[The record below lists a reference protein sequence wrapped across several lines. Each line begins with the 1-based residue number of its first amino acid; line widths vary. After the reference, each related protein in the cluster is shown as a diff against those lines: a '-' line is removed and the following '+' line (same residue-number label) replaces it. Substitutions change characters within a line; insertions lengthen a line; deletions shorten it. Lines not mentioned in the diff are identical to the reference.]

1 MSTMLSFGDN
11 KLSTSFMTIEQLKSA
26 CPMAFKEHKTNP
38 HVSERYVQIST
49 KTVID
54 DLAALGWQPV
64 QAKQCR
70 TNRNSNGIRSFRMI
84 AFQNPNVRILKRN
97 EDGTETIDT
106 FPRIILTNSH
116 DGFNSFKFMVGLF
129 RLVCSNGLV
138 VAENEMVNMT
148 IRHINYSFEEVR
160 RVVNEAIKQVPNIVC
175 TMNTMK
181 ETEITDEQKRE
192 LATEVVRIRKG
203 VEENEQFDID
213 EDTIND
219 ILNPIRDEDKS
230 NDLWTVFNVCQEKL
244 IKGGY
249 SATGKNNKVR
259 KQRGITSIKKDID
272 FNKRLWNVA
281 MKYVPATVA
290 A

>member
-1 MSTMLSFGDN
+1 MLSFGDN
-11 KLSTSFMTIEQLKSA
+11 KLCTSFMTIEQLKQA
-26 CPMAFKEHKTNP
+26 CPVAFKEHKTNP
-38 HVSERYVQIST
+38 NVSERYVHIST
-49 KTVID
+49 KTVVE
-54 DLAALGWQPV
+54 DLAALGWMPV

-70 TNRNSNGIRSFRMI
+70 TNRNSNGVRSFHMI
-84 AFQNPNVRILKRN
+84 AFQNPNVRILKKN
-97 EDGTETIDT
+97 EDGSETIDT
-106 FPRIILTNSH
+106 YPRIILTNSH

-138 VAENEMVNMT
+138 VSESEMVNMT

-160 RVVNEAIKQVPNIVC
+160 RVVSEAIKQVPNIVF

-192 LATEVVRIRKG
+192 IATEVVRIRKG

-213 EDTIND
+213 EETISD
-219 ILNPIRDEDKS
+219 ILNPIREEDKA
-230 NDLWTVFNVCQEKL
+230 NDLWTVFNICQEKL

-272 FNKRLWNVA
+272 YNQRLWSVA
-281 MKYVPATVA
+281 MKYVPSTVA